1 MTKVTKDEFFK
12 IVGNDYVMNTVND
25 IPISI
30 FYDENQNVI
39 GKATWTYPETIY
51 ELA

>member
-12 IVGNDYVMNTVND
+12 TVGDNYVMGTVND
-25 IPISI
+25 IPISV
-30 FYDENQNVI
+30 FHNENQSVI